1 MSKIQCHNMEDMENV
16 TLNQREQARLQ
27 VLNSLLA
34 EHMTMEQAS
43 TLMGVS
49 IRHTWRILA
58 AYRKEGAAALAH
70 GHRGRRAPNAISEAT
85 KAAVLHLARTRY
97 SGTNH
102 THMSE
107 LLREREGIDITRST
121 LRRLLVNAG
130 ESSPRGRR
138 PPKHRVRRQR
148 MPSEGMLIQVD
159 GSYHRWLGKDGP
171 QFTLLLAIDDATGI
185 VVNAL
190 FCELENTHSYFSLL
204 GGLIRRCGIP
214 IALYSDRHAVFKYT
228 PPSEAA
234 GAPTQFSRAMDEL
247 GVQLIFAQS
256 PQAKGRVERAAG
268 TFQDRLV
275 TELRLAGATTI
286 DDANR
291 VLEGFLPRFNGRFG
305 VPARESEVAY
315 RAVNEEMCLE
325 RVLCFKY
332 RRRVARD
339 NTVRYR
345 WRTLQ
350 LLPGTDRPSYAG
362 AAVDV
367 LEGLDGHL
375 EVQHEDRIVH
385 SQEAPPRPSVLR
397 GFARRTTHSP
407 IIHQS
412 TNGLGTKWVA
422 KLCCC
427 LAIPSM
433 LTAERKCP
441 HDGACEIDAARTGKT
456 SGSQQL
462 TGWIYDD
469 GAGSDTDGSERTPY
483 QAHTGGIQG
492 EGSSRNSSR
501 QQRSQPCQ
509 CYTEH
514 TGDRSSTSGSDQI
527 RRSQPHA
534 PERVAEGARGYR
546 HRSRHVTQDTD

>member
-1 MSKIQCHNMEDMENV
+1 MS
-16 TLNQREQARLQ
+16 QREQARLQ

-49 IRHTWRILA
+49 TRHTRRILA

-85 KAAVLHLARTRY
+85 KTTVLHLARTRY

-107 LLREREGIDITRST
+107 LLSEREGIDITRST

-130 ESSPRGRR
+130 ENSPRRRR

-148 MPSEGMLIQVD
+148 MPREGMLIQVD

-171 QFTLLLAIDDATGI
+171 QFTLLLAIDDASGT

-204 GGLIRRCGIP
+204 NGLIRSRGIP
-214 IALYSDRHAVFKYT
+214 LALYADRHAVFKHT
-228 PPSEAA
+228 PSPETAA
-234 GAPTQFSRAMDEL
+234 APTQFSRAMDEL
-247 GVQLIFAQS
+247 GIQLIFALS

-275 TELRLAGATTI
+275 SEIRLAGATTI
-286 DDANR
+286 DDANH
-291 VLEGFLPRFNGRFG
+291 VLEGFLPRFNVRFK

-315 RAVNEEMCLE
+315 RPVDEGVCLE

-350 LLPGTDRPSYAG
+350 LLPGTDRPTYAG

-367 LEGLDGHL
+367 LEGLDDSL
-375 EVQHEDRIVH
+375 AVQHEGRDIP

-397 GFARRTTHSP
+397 GFAGRTTHSP
-407 IIHQS
+407 IVHQPA
-412 TNGLGTKWVA
+412 NGLGSKWAA
-422 KLCCC
+422 KLAT
-427 LAIPSM
+427 LDANHD
-433 LTAERKCP
+433 AEQP
-441 HDGACEIDAARTGKT
+441 VAT
-456 SGSQQL
+456 SGRNGTGRVRKTVGPRRRKPTPLQTARWKAVQKAKRKGLSMRGIARELGIHRDTVKKYMNAESPPVAPSRL
-462 TGWIYDD
+462 TPNG
-469 GAGSDTDGSERTPY
+469 P
-483 QAHTGGIQG
+483 
-492 EGSSRNSSR
+492 
-501 QQRSQPCQ
+501 
-509 CYTEH
+509 
-514 TGDRSSTSGSDQI
+514 
-527 RRSQPHA
+527 
-534 PERVAEGARGYR
+534 
-546 HRSRHVTQDTD
+546 